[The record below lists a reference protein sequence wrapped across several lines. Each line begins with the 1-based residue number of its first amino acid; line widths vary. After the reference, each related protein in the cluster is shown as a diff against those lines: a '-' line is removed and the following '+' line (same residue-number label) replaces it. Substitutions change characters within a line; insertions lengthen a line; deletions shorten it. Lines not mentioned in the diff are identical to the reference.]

1 MMRPLRA
8 SMLREALLKFTRE
21 LSAKLVI
28 RRVSG
33 SAILINDEEH
43 ATSIALTPE
52 RLLGEWPATPV
63 AELDEGHFG
72 TVLEAVPEIVLLGT
86 GVDNIFPPR
95 ELTFAFARK
104 GIGLEVMDTAAAA
117 RTFNVL
123 ANEGR
128 RVAAVLYL

>member
-1 MMRPLRA
+1 
-8 SMLREALLKFTRE
+8 MLREALLKFTRE
-21 LSAKLVI
+21 LSARLVI

-33 SAILINDEEH
+33 GSIVINDEEH
-43 ATSIALTPE
+43 STPIALTPE
-52 RLLGEWPATPV
+52 ELLGEWPAAPV
-63 AELDEGHFG
+63 AELAEDHFDA
-72 TVLEAVPEIVLLGT
+72 VLASRPEIVLLGT
-86 GVDNIFPPR
+86 GLTNIFPPR

-128 RVAAVLYL
+128 RVAAVLYV

>member
-1 MMRPLRA
+1 
-8 SMLREALLKFTRE
+8 MLREALLKFTRE

-28 RRVSG
+28 RRVSE
-33 SAILINDEEH
+33 SFILVNDEEH
-43 ATSIALTPE
+43 STSIALTPDE
-52 RLLGEWPATPV
+52 LLGEWPAGPV
-63 AELDEGHFG
+63 AELDEGHFDA
-72 TVLEAVPEIVLLGT
+72 VLAGEPEIVLLGT
-86 GVDNIFPPR
+86 GPTNIFPPR
-95 ELTFAFARK
+95 ELTFSFARK

>member
-1 MMRPLRA
+1 MVRD
-8 SMLREALLKFTRE
+8 ALLKFTRE

-28 RRVSG
+28 RSVSEA
-33 SAILINDEEH
+33 AIHVNDHDYAE
-43 ATSIALTPE
+43 SIALTPDE
-52 RLLGEWPATPV
+52 LLGPWPGKHI
-63 AELDEGHFG
+63 AELA
-72 TVLEAVPEIVLLGT
+72 EADFEAIFETGPEIVLLGT
-86 GVDNIFPPR
+86 GATNIFPPR

-128 RVAAVLYL
+128 KVAAVLYL

>member
-1 MMRPLRA
+1 M
-8 SMLREALLKFTRE
+8 
-21 LSAKLVI
+21 I
-28 RRVSG
+28 RGVSG
-33 SAILINDEEH
+33 ESIRIND
-43 ATSIALTPE
+43 ATYAESIALTAE
-52 RLLGEWPATPV
+52 ELIGSWEAIPV
-63 AELDEGHFG
+63 AELTPEHF
-72 TVLEAVPEIVLLGT
+72 EAVFATRPEVVLVGT
-86 GVDNIFPPR
+86 GQTNIFPPR

>member
-1 MMRPLRA
+1 
-8 SMLREALLKFTRE
+8 MLREALLKFTRE

-33 SAILINDEEH
+33 SSILINEAEYS
-43 ATSIALTPE
+43 TSIALTPE
-52 RLLGEWPATPV
+52 ELLGEWPAAPV
-63 AELDEGHFG
+63 ADLGEGHFDV
-72 TVLEAVPEIVLLGT
+72 VLAANPEIVLLGT
-86 GVDNIFPPR
+86 GPTNIFPPR

-104 GIGLEVMDTAAAA
+104 GVGLEVMDTAAAA